1 MTTQPD
7 QGLAALA
14 QRLRADDPDRW
25 AMAMLAAP
33 PARPRLLTL
42 YALNADLARTAL
54 SARDPLLAGMRV
66 QWWVDRLAA
75 LRDAP
80 PPPHELLSPLWSAWG
95 AGAAAFAPLAEAR
108 LHDADREPFVSA
120 EAVVAYADATGAAL
134 MAHAAQALGAADG
147 PALRAQGR
155 GAALVAWLRARPA
168 LQELGLGIARPDPG
182 FVQSLA
188 KAASAAFAQAT
199 AARRTIPRPAAPAL
213 YPGAAIRPA
222 LRAAATGTD
231 SAAPSE
237 FARRAALARLALTGR
252 WWL

>member
-1 MTTQPD
+1 MKAEALD
-7 QGLAALA
+7 ALA
-14 QRLRADDPDRW
+14 QRLRGEDPDRW

-33 PARPRLLTL
+33 AARPRLLTL
-42 YALNADLARTAL
+42 YALNAELARTAL

-66 QWWVDRLAA
+66 QWWVEQLAA

-95 AGAAAFAPLAEAR
+95 ADAAAFAPLAEAR
-108 LHDADREPFVSA
+108 LHDADREPFA
-120 EAVVAYADATGAAL
+120 TPDAVVAYADATGAAL

-168 LQELGLGIARPDPG
+168 LQELGLALARPEPAAL
-182 FVQSLA
+182 QSLA
-188 KAASAAFAQAT
+188 RTAAAAFAE
-199 AARRTIPRPAAPAL
+199 AARSRREIPREAAPAL
-213 YPGAAIRPA
+213 FPGPAIRPA
-222 LRAAATGTD
+222 LRAALAATIP
-231 SAAPSE
+231 AAPSE
-237 FARRAALARLALTGR
+237 FTRRAALARLALTGR

>member
-1 MTTQPD
+1 MTTQHD
-7 QGLAALA
+7 QGLGALA

-25 AMAMLAAP
+25 AMAMLAAA

-42 YALNADLARTAL
+42 YALNAELARTAL

-95 AGAAAFAPLAEAR
+95 ADAARFAPLAQAR
-108 LHDADREPFVSA
+108 LHDADREPFA
-120 EAVVAYADATGAAL
+120 GPEAVVAYADATGAAL

-147 PALRAQGR
+147 AALRAQGR

-168 LQELGLGIARPDPG
+168 LQELGLGLARPEPD
-182 FVQSLA
+182 FLQSLA
-188 KAASAAFAQAT
+188 ATAT
-199 AARRTIPRPAAPAL
+199 AAFRSAAASRRAIPRAAAPAL
-213 YPGAAIRPA
+213 FPGAAIRNA
-222 LRAAATGTD
+222 LTAGTAGTDPAAA
-231 SAAPSE
+231 SE
-237 FARRAALARLALTGR
+237 FTRRAALARLALTGR

>member
-1 MTTQPD
+1 MTAETLD
-7 QGLAALA
+7 ALA
-14 QRLRADDPDRW
+14 QRLRGEDPDRW

-42 YALNADLARTAL
+42 YALNAELARTAL

-108 LHDADREPFVSA
+108 LHDADREPFADADS
-120 EAVVAYADATGAAL
+120 VVAYADATGGAL

-168 LQELGLGIARPDPG
+168 LQQLGLGLARAEPAAL
-182 FVQSLA
+182 QSLA
-188 KAASAAFAQAT
+188 HTAEAAFAE
-199 AARRTIPRPAAPAL
+199 AARSRQEIPRAAAPAL
-213 YPGAAIRPA
+213 FPGPAIRPA
-222 LRAAATGTD
+222 LRAALQATAP
-231 SAAPSE
+231 AAPSE
-237 FARRAALARLALTGR
+237 FTRRAALARLALTGR